1 MKTKEEI
8 AVEYISKIIKDVL
21 SQKFIETRSLE
32 PIEILRFKLSLEGL
46 SLKENNDIVRID
58 TNQKVATLEKI
69 EWTNKEKTDLKVD
82 IKLLSSIDFI
92 PIQLT
97 LDSIKNES

>member
-69 EWTNKEKTDLKVD
+69 ECTNEEKTDLKVD

-92 PIQLT
+92 PIQFT